1 MCTAAAAAAAAAAAS
16 AAGVQIIEG
25 AIRSQAYWIL

>member
-1 MCTAAAAAAAAAAAS
+1 VSLMCTVVLLLLLLV
-16 AAGVQIIEG
+16 VQMIEG